1 MKKLLLICLIMAAF
15 QSFSQECGNYYFLQ
29 NNKTVEMTIYNQ
41 KGVADGKLVYSMS
54 DVKTSG
60 GVTTAQVQSV
70 ILDKKGKTIGKGIS
84 EMKCSGGRMM
94 VNMQMMIP
102 QSQTEMFKAAD
113 AKANNAF
120 IEYPN
125 SMSPGDELK
134 NGSFRMEVDQNGVKQ
149 VLSMIVTDRK
159 VQDRETITTT
169 AGTWNCFKISY
180 KNRMNIIMMGIPM
193 PPINTEA
200 TEWFAPGFGI
210 VKTESKFGTTAIT
223 SIK

>member
-1 MKKLLLICLIMAAF
+1 MAGKAKNLCQLAIAFPHRIKFANYHQPVIALIEILFNLGELLLKRLVMKKLLLICLIMAAF

-102 QSQTEMFKAAD
+102 QSQTEMFKAA
-113 AKANNAF
+113 
-120 IEYPN
+120 
-125 SMSPGDELK
+125 
-134 NGSFRMEVDQNGVKQ
+134 
-149 VLSMIVTDRK
+149 
-159 VQDRETITTT
+159 
-169 AGTWNCFKISY
+169 C
-180 KNRMNIIMMGIPM
+180 
-193 PPINTEA
+193 
-200 TEWFAPGFGI
+200 
-210 VKTESKFGTTAIT
+210 
-223 SIK
+223 